1 MGQFGIWC
9 SLAWRFGVWV
19 SFLRFLIEFKSVF
32 SHGEIVLKSIY
43 VGNMAYS
50 ASEQDVRELFSQYGE
65 VLSVKLIV
73 DRDTGK
79 AKGFGFVEMEDSE
92 AEKAIDALN
101 NSEFLGRNLRV
112 NEAKPR
118 EPRDTKTPRY

>member
-1 MGQFGIWC
+1 
-9 SLAWRFGVWV
+9 
-19 SFLRFLIEFKSVF
+19 
-32 SHGEIVLKSIY
+32 
-43 VGNMAYS
+43 MAYS
-50 ASEQDVRELFSQYGE
+50 ASEQDVRELFSQYGD

-118 EPRDTKTPRY
+118 ESRDTKTPRY

>member
-1 MGQFGIWC
+1 M
-9 SLAWRFGVWV
+9 
-19 SFLRFLIEFKSVF
+19 IEFKSVF
-32 SHGEIVLKSIY
+32 SHGEIALKSIY

-50 ASEQDVRELFSQYGE
+50 ASEQDVRELFSQYGD

-118 EPRDTKTPRY
+118 EPRDARPPRY

>member
-1 MGQFGIWC
+1 M
-9 SLAWRFGVWV
+9 
-19 SFLRFLIEFKSVF
+19 
-32 SHGEIVLKSIY
+32 KSIY

-50 ASEQDVRELFSQYGE
+50 ASEQDVRELFSQYGD

-118 EPRDTKTPRY
+118 EPRDARPPRY

>member
-1 MGQFGIWC
+1 
-9 SLAWRFGVWV
+9 
-19 SFLRFLIEFKSVF
+19 
-32 SHGEIVLKSIY
+32 
-43 VGNMAYS
+43 MAYS
-50 ASEQDVRELFSQYGE
+50 ASEQDVRELFSQYGD